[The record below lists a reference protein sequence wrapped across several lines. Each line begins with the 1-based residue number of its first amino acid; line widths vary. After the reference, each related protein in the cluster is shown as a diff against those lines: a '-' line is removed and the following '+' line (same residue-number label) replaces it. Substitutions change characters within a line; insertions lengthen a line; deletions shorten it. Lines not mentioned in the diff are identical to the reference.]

1 MGQGRGNEAQR
12 GGPTH
17 RFRCVGIPRF
27 GRAEREGTGPG
38 SSEEAGRGRCS
49 LLAERI
55 ARKAELRQCRA
66 PLPDPHKGIQGTKRT
81 KRTKRTK
88 GTKGTKGTEG
98 FEGNK
103 GNKGVEGIKGTEGF
117 EGFEGFDE
125 AKRAFEFDE
134 AEGIGGTGEFGGVCE
149 CSAIPGFLDIAESL
163 GAEKRSESGEIGE
176 IGGSCEYNSNS
187 K

>member
-1 MGQGRGNEAQR
+1 MGLGRGNEAQR

-17 RFRCVGIPRF
+17 RLRCVGIPRF
-27 GRAEREGTGPG
+27 GRAGREGTG

-55 ARKAELRQCRA
+55 ARKAELWQCRA
-66 PLPDPHKGIQGTKRT
+66 PLPDPHKGTEGN
-81 KRTKRTK
+81 
-88 GTKGTKGTEG
+88 KGTEG

-103 GNKGVEGIKGTEGF
+103 GTEGNKGFEGF

-134 AEGIGGTGEFGGVCE
+134 AEGIGGTGEYGGVCE
-149 CSAIPGFLDIAESL
+149 CSAIPGLLDIAESL
-163 GAEKRSESGEIGE
+163 GSEKSSESGETGE
-176 IGGSCEYNSNS
+176 TGETLEYNSNS

>member
-1 MGQGRGNEAQR
+1 MGQGRGNEEQR

-17 RFRCVGIPRF
+17 RLRCVGIPRF
-27 GRAEREGTGPG
+27 GRAEREGEGAG

-66 PLPDPHKGIQGTKRT
+66 PLPDPHKGTEGTE
-81 KRTKRTK
+81 
-88 GTKGTKGTEG
+88 GTKGTEG
-98 FEGNK
+98 
-103 GNKGVEGIKGTEGF
+103 V
-117 EGFEGFDE
+117 EGFDE

-134 AEGIGGTGEFGGVCE
+134 AEGIGGTGEYGGVCE

-176 IGGSCEYNSNS
+176 TGETLEYNSNS

>member
-1 MGQGRGNEAQR
+1 MGLGRGNEEQR

-17 RFRCVGIPRF
+17 RLRCVGIPRF
-27 GRAEREGTGPG
+27 GRAEREGEGTNTG

-66 PLPDPHKGIQGTKRT
+66 PLPDPHKGI
-81 KRTKRTK
+81 K
-88 GTKGTKGTEG
+88 GNKGTEG
-98 FEGNK
+98 
-103 GNKGVEGIKGTEGF
+103 TEGT

-163 GAEKRSESGEIGE
+163 GAEKSSESGEIGE
-176 IGGSCEYNSNS
+176 IGETGETGETLEYNSNS